1 MSQLHFIFPGD
12 LDTRTGG
19 YLYDKQ
25 IISGLEIL
33 NWTVNQHAL
42 GAGFPRPD
50 VAELAEAQHVFSGLP
65 DNSLVVVD
73 GLALGGM
80 PDLISEHANRL
91 RIVGLVHHPLAE
103 ETGLKARER
112 MQLYHSERAALASVA
127 RVIVTSPATAQ
138 TLQQEY
144 AVTANRIGVVLPGT
158 NPAPQAQGSQSS
170 SLSLLCVA
178 SFTPRKGHKIL
189 FEALAQ
195 LQDRPWRLVCI
206 GSLDRDAA
214 TVGAIR
220 HQLDSLSLGDRVELI
235 GELESA
241 QLVEYYQQADL
252 FVLPSYLEGY
262 GMALAEALASGLP
275 IVSTTGG
282 AIPETVPADAGLLV
296 PPGNSKALRDV
307 LERLMD
313 DEELRQHLAQ
323 GARTAGLALPSWDMA
338 CAQFA
343 RELEQVVAE

>member
-1 MSQLHFIFPGD
+1 
-12 LDTRTGG
+12 TGG

-25 IISGLEIL
+25 IISGLPAL
-33 NWTVNQHAL
+33 GWTITLHAL

-50 VAELAEAQHVFSGLP
+50 VAELAEAKNVLGGIADH
-65 DNSLVVVD
+65 SLVVVD

-80 PDLISEHANRL
+80 PELINEHADRL
-91 RIVGLVHHPLAE
+91 RIVGLIHHPLAE

-112 MQLYHSERAALASVA
+112 MQLYHSECAALASVA
-127 RVIVTSPATAQ
+127 RVIVTSPTTAR

-158 NPAPQAQGSQSS
+158 DPVPQARGSDSR

-178 SFTPRKGHKIL
+178 SFTPRKGHAIL
-189 FEALAQ
+189 LDALAQ
-195 LQDRPWRLVCI
+195 LQDRSWRLVCI
-206 GSLDRDAA
+206 GSLDRDLA
-214 TVGAIR
+214 TVNSVYQ
-220 HQLDSLSLGDRVELI
+220 QLDDLNLRDRVELI
-235 GELESA
+235 GELEPA
-241 QLVEYYQQADL
+241 QLAEYYQRADL

-282 AIPETVPADAGLLV
+282 AIPETVPADAGLMV
-296 PPGNSKALRDV
+296 QPGDSKALRDV

-313 DEELRQHLAQ
+313 DDELRQHLAQ
-323 GARTAGLALPSWDMA
+323 GARNAGLALPSWETA
-338 CAQFA
+338 CAQFV
-343 RELEQVVAE
+343 RELEKTAAE